1 MIGLEHSNNLNRVLK
16 MEKPAV
22 VIDNGSGFIKA
33 GVSGHDSPKVR
44 LPSCVGYPID
54 KDPDRDCY
62 IGFEAMQK
70 RAALNLVWPI
80 EGGVVKD
87 WENMNKLWRHTVDN
101 ELRMAVG
108 GSPSEADCHG
118 VLLTDSPTNSKPNRE
133 KLLVCMFETFGVNNF
148 YIAAQAVLSLYATGR
163 TTGIVCDCGQSMSHT
178 VPIFEGYAMP
188 HAVQRVPLA
197 GQTLTN
203 FLIRILIESPTSV
216 DLRAT
221 DLFPVAD
228 QIKEQL
234 CQVSMDFDNE
244 VDVFGG
250 KEKQFTLPD
259 GTSVT
264 VHNQIIR
271 CPELLFRPTMDPNSG
286 DCKGLHELV
295 HKTAMD
301 CDTDVRKD
309 LFGNIVMAGGTT
321 MFPFMRERLQEDV
334 QKKVAES
341 IKVKV
346 TSPPERRVS
355 AWIGGSILSS
365 LSQFRNMWIAE
376 ADYREHGSNIVNRNC
391 F

>member
-1 MIGLEHSNNLNRVLK
+1 MVVG
-16 MEKPAV
+16 EKPAV

-33 GVSGHDSPKVR
+33 GVSGHDTPSVR
-44 LPSCVGYPID
+44 FPSCVGYPID

-62 IGFEAMQK
+62 IGHDAMLK
-70 RAALNLVWPI
+70 RSALDLVWPI

-87 WENMNKLWRHTVDN
+87 WDNMNKLWRHTADDQ
-101 ELRMAVG
+101 LRMAVG
-108 GSPSEADCHG
+108 GEPDEIDCHG
-118 VLLTDSPTNSKPNRE
+118 VLLTDSPTNSKANRE
-133 KLLVCMFETFGVNNF
+133 KLTKVMFEQFRIANF

-188 HAVQRVPLA
+188 HAVQRVALA
-197 GQTLTN
+197 GQTLTDY
-203 FLIRILIESPTSV
+203 LARILTESKINVLTR
-216 DLRAT
+216 DL
-221 DLFPVAD
+221 LPVAD

-250 KEKQFTLPD
+250 KEKQFTMPD
-259 GTSVT
+259 GTEVT

-271 CPELLFRPTMDPNSG
+271 CPELLFRPVMDSL

-301 CDTDVRKD
+301 CDADVRKD
-309 LFGNIVMAGGTT
+309 LFGNVVMAGGTT

-341 IKVKV
+341 VKVKV

-365 LSQFRNMWIAE
+365 LAQFKNMWISQG
-376 ADYREHGSNIVNRNC
+376 DYREHGPNIVNRNC

>member
-1 MIGLEHSNNLNRVLK
+1 MCIR
-16 MEKPAV
+16 
-22 VIDNGSGFIKA
+22 
-33 GVSGHDSPKVR
+33 DS
-44 LPSCVGYPID
+44 
-54 KDPDRDCY
+54 CY
-62 IGFEAMQK
+62 IGHEAMLK
-70 RAALNLVWPI
+70 RSALDLVWPI

-87 WENMNKLWRHTVDN
+87 WENMNRLWRHTVDD

-108 GSPSEADCHG
+108 GDPDEIDCHG
-118 VLLTDSPTNSKPNRE
+118 VLLTDSPTNSKTNRE
-133 KLLVCMFETFGVNNF
+133 KLTKVMFEQFKVANF

-188 HAVQRVPLA
+188 HAVQRVALA
-197 GQTLTN
+197 GQALTDY
-203 FLIRILIESPTSV
+203 LVRILTESKINLMAPS
-216 DLRAT
+216 
-221 DLFPVAD
+221 LFPVAD
-228 QIKEQL
+228 AIKEQL
-234 CQVSMDFDNE
+234 CKVSMDFDNE
-244 VDVFGG
+244 VDVFGS

-271 CPELLFRPTMDPNSG
+271 CPELLFRPAMDSL

-321 MFPFMRERLQEDV
+321 MFPKMRERLQEDV

-341 IKVKV
+341 VKVKV

-365 LSQFRNMWIAE
+365 LSQFKNMWISE

>member
-1 MIGLEHSNNLNRVLK
+1 MGKSGFK

-163 TTGIVCDCGQSMSHT
+163 TTGIVCDCGEAVSHT
-178 VPIFEGYAMP
+178 VPIFEGYSMP
-188 HAVQRVPLA
+188 HAIQRTNLA
-197 GQTLTN
+197 GNALTDY
-203 FLIRILIESPTSV
+203 LIRILMDSKINLYAPA
-216 DLRAT
+216 LRGTAIK
-221 DLFPVAD
+221 
-228 QIKEQL
+228 IKEEL

-244 VDVFGG
+244 VDVYGG
-250 KEKQFTLPD
+250 KEKQFEMPD
-259 GTSVT
+259 GQHVT
-264 VHNQIIR
+264 VHSQIIR
-271 CPELLFRPTMDPNSG
+271 CPELMFRPVMDALEV
-286 DCKGLHELV
+286 KGLHELV

-301 CDTDVRKD
+301 CDGDVRKD
-309 LFGNIVMAGGTT
+309 LFGNIIMAGGTT
-321 MFPFMRERLQEDV
+321 MFPFMKERLQEDV

-341 IKVKV
+341 VKVKV
-346 TSPPERRVS
+346 TAPPERRVS

-365 LSQFRNMWIAE
+365 LSQFRNMWISS
-376 ADYREHGSNIVNRNC
+376 ADYKEHGANIVNRNC

>member
-1 MIGLEHSNNLNRVLK
+1 MG
-16 MEKPAV
+16 
-22 VIDNGSGFIKA
+22 GG
-33 GVSGHDSPKVR
+33 
-44 LPSCVGYPID
+44 
-54 KDPDRDCY
+54 DPED
-62 IGFEAMQK
+62 I
-70 RAALNLVWPI
+70 
-80 EGGVVKD
+80 
-87 WENMNKLWRHTVDN
+87 
-101 ELRMAVG
+101 
-108 GSPSEADCHG
+108 DCHG
-118 VLLTDSPTNSKPNRE
+118 VLLTDSPTNSKANRE
-133 KLLVCMFETFGVNNF
+133 KLVSVMFEQFKVANF

-197 GQTLTN
+197 GQQLTDY
-203 FLIRILIESPTSV
+203 LIRILVDNPTCVNLMAPSM
-216 DLRAT
+216 L
-221 DLFPVAD
+221 PVAD
-228 QIKEQL
+228 AIKEQL

-259 GTSVT
+259 GTQVT
-264 VHNQIIR
+264 IHNQIIR
-271 CPELLFRPTMDPNSG
+271 CPELLFRPVMDSL

-301 CDTDVRKD
+301 CDADVRKD

-341 IKVKV
+341 VKVKV

-355 AWIGGSILSS
+355 AWIGGSILTS
-365 LSQFRNMWIAE
+365 LQQFKNMWISE
-376 ADYREHGSNIVNRNC
+376 GDFKEYGPNIVNRNC

>member
-1 MIGLEHSNNLNRVLK
+1 MTGG
-16 MEKPAV
+16 EKPAV

-33 GVSGHDSPKVR
+33 GVSGNDSPKVR
-44 LPSCVGYPID
+44 FPSVVGYPIE

-62 IGFEAMQK
+62 IGQEAMQK
-70 RAALNLVWPI
+70 RSQLELVWPI
-80 EGGVVKD
+80 EGGMVKD
-87 WENMNKLWRHTVDN
+87 WENMNKLWRYTVND

-108 GSPSEADCHG
+108 GEPDEIDCHG

-133 KLLVCMFETFGVNNF
+133 KLTRVMFEQFQVANF

-197 GQTLTN
+197 GQTLTDY
-203 FLIRILIESPTSV
+203 LIRILLESKINLMAPS
-216 DLRAT
+216 
-221 DLFPVAD
+221 LFPVAD
-228 QIKEQL
+228 AIKEQL

-259 GTSVT
+259 GSQIT

-271 CPELLFRPTMDPNSG
+271 CPELLFRPVMDSL

-301 CDTDVRKD
+301 CDADVRKD

-321 MFPFMRERLQEDV
+321 MFPFMRDRLQEDV

-341 IKVKV
+341 VKVKV
-346 TSPPERRVS
+346 SSPPERRVS

-365 LSQFRNMWIAE
+365 LPQFKNMWISVG
-376 ADYREHGSNIVNRNC
+376 DYKEHGSNIVNRNC